1 MSELFEQLKPH
12 LDKINAYSSA
22 LTLFSWDSET
32 CAPKDSSD
40 YTSRVVGE
48 LSSEQFKANT
58 DPLLKE
64 LLMKLKEDDS
74 LSVNEKAIV
83 RELWKTLEEM
93 EKIPPDEYRE
103 YAELQAVAAQ
113 IWQKAK
119 REDDYASFSPTLEK
133 IISYNKKF
141 AGYKAKDGQKLY
153 DVLLDEYEEGFSV
166 ELLDEFFSQLKE
178 EIVPLLKKVVE
189 KNSEIDDSF
198 LHQNYDIN
206 KQKEFNRFLA
216 EYIGF
221 DFDRGVMAESEHP
234 FTTNLH
240 NHDVRITTH
249 YYENMPESAIFS
261 TIHEGGHALY
271 EFGVADE
278 LTQTPVGTG
287 ASMGMHES
295 QSRFMENVIGRSEAF
310 WEPIYEKLV
319 SFFPK
324 QLKEVPL
331 KDFIKAIN
339 KVQPDLIRTEADEL
353 TYSLHI
359 LIRYELEKQIMEED
373 IDLSELPKL
382 WADKYEEYLGV
393 RPKNDAEGVLQD
405 VHWAQGMFGYF
416 PSYALG
422 NAFAAQIYEHMKKK
436 LDVDAVLRSGDISPI
451 VKYLGENIH
460 RYGMVK
466 KSRELLKDTTG
477 EDFTAKYYIQYL
489 KDKFTRIYDL

>member
-32 CAPKDSSD
+32 CAPKDSSE

-64 LLMKLKEDDS
+64 LLVKLKGDDS

-83 RELWKTLEEM
+83 RNLWKTLEDM

-166 ELLDEFFSQLKE
+166 ELLDEFFSRLKE

-295 QSRFMENVIGRSEAF
+295 QSRFMENVSAARGF
-310 WEPIYEKLV
+310 LGT
-319 SFFPK
+319 
-324 QLKEVPL
+324 
-331 KDFIKAIN
+331 
-339 KVQPDLIRTEADEL
+339 DL
-353 TYSLHI
+353 
-359 LIRYELEKQIMEED
+359 
-373 IDLSELPKL
+373 
-382 WADKYEEYLGV
+382 
-393 RPKNDAEGVLQD
+393 
-405 VHWAQGMFGYF
+405 
-416 PSYALG
+416 
-422 NAFAAQIYEHMKKK
+422 
-436 LDVDAVLRSGDISPI
+436 
-451 VKYLGENIH
+451 
-460 RYGMVK
+460 
-466 KSRELLKDTTG
+466 
-477 EDFTAKYYIQYL
+477 
-489 KDKFTRIYDL
+489 